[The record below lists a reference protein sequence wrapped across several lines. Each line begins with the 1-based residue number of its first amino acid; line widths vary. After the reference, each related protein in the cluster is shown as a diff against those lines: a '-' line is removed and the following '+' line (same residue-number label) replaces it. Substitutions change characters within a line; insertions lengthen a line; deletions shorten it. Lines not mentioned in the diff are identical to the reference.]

1 MDRIADGI
9 ALSVGLA
16 LFLLI
21 FGLLGFVYFG
31 GRGDEDDAKPRVTSV
46 VAPTSLQPKC
56 IDACSQRFE
65 RARLDWRRYCE
76 TSGDVRC
83 NSTDGPRDW
92 SVVFRAVDDQT
103 TTCLCRIDSGTSA
116 IW

>member
-1 MDRIADGI
+1 MDRVGS
-9 ALSVGLA
+9 AL
-16 LFLLI
+16 LL
-21 FGLLGFVYFG
+21 FGLVLIGVGFVRLTCY
-31 GRGDEDDAKPRVTSV
+31 GDDDSAKPQVTSE